1 MMRLGIVDLF
11 VTRLDFPLSPRRDDR
26 HIGCKAFDGQFKP
39 NLIVSLA
46 GCAVCDGVCS
56 LSQCDLSQL
65 LADHG
70 PRERGAEQI
79 FFIFCV
85 HHDGRDDDLITHFV
99 REISDN
105 QLACAGL
112 DGLFLQA
119 VEFVALSD
127 VGCDG
132 NDLRI
137 IIMLLQP
144 RDNNRGVEA
153 ARIGQNDFFDLA
165 LIHLNTLHKTPLCGC
180 FSLCKQYTLNMQ
192 KSQA

>member
-70 PRERGAEQI
+70 PCNAVPSRY
-79 FFIFCV
+79 FY
-85 HHDGRDDDLITHFV
+85 
-99 REISDN
+99 ISRP
-105 QLACAGL
+105 
-112 DGLFLQA
+112 
-119 VEFVALSD
+119 S
-127 VGCDG
+127 
-132 NDLRI
+132 
-137 IIMLLQP
+137 
-144 RDNNRGVEA
+144 
-153 ARIGQNDFFDLA
+153 
-165 LIHLNTLHKTPLCGC
+165 
-180 FSLCKQYTLNMQ
+180 
-192 KSQA
+192 